1 MEPPWRRDVAALLAA
16 GGYPE
21 AADIVRAAFESEGL
35 PGGLPALLEW
45 EEIAYA
51 MRQVASGDPHPSVAG
66 IKAGN
71 FGGGSPVPTV
81 AILLV
86 ALATVTLAAGWLPD
100 RRKW

>member
-1 MEPPWRRDVAALLAA
+1 MAALLAA

-21 AADIVRAAFESEGL
+21 AADIVRAAFESDGL

-71 FGGGSPVPTV
+71 FGGGFARADGGHSPRGTRHGH
-81 AILLV
+81 IS
-86 ALATVTLAAGWLPD
+86 GWLAPCPP
-100 RRKW
+100 